1 MNQPA
6 LTSVEHQ
13 VRRAGR
19 RLFVQALLDRL
30 VWCWAGALGFA
41 VVWFLLQPL
50 LLSGAEEWVRWA
62 VGGAAAIVATGLA
75 VALTC
80 LTAPTR
86 LGAALELDRRFQLRE
101 RVTTLLSLGAGQED
115 CPAARALLD
124 DVTRHVSGKDV
135 PARFPLR
142 LSWSAVAVPVAAVV
156 LGLVAFFYDPSF
168 GTSVAGA
175 EESKLTNNPKEIQEK
190 LDELKKALARE
201 RAQDELKS
209 KELEDLEK
217 ALEKLLKQPLDPN
230 NKEQVRDLV
239 QQMRPLEEKIKDRL
253 ADLKARADKGKD
265 LKDRLKE
272 LGALDPKGAKEGP
285 GKDFEK
291 ALAEGKL
298 DKAAEELERLRKKLD
313 EDKLNTKEREQ
324 LEQQFRD
331 LQERLKRL
339 ADLEDLKER
348 LQKAL
353 NNKELLPEEFD
364 QRMQDLLDNA
374 PDLQDLKDLADRL
387 GECLKCLQKGDKAN
401 LGKHLKGLKG
411 KLMALDPEARDKAL
425 KDLEKNKD
433 AVCAACDAMLL
444 GLMNKDGLGQ
454 GPKAGRQRPMG
465 KDGPVGQKATPQRA
479 ADFKDDAPLRI
490 TGFTKGGTFT
500 RIPARDVGGAFRQ
513 AVQDAPSAI
522 ERQRVPPDA
531 ADLLKGYYENLGGQ
545 K

>member
-6 LTSVEHQ
+6 LSSVEHQ
-13 VRRAGR
+13 VRRVNR

-30 VWCWAGALGFA
+30 VWCWAGALGLA

-50 LLSGAEEWVRWA
+50 LLSGAEEGLRWA
-62 VGGAAAIVATGLA
+62 VLGGSALAATGLA
-75 VALTC
+75 VALAWSA
-80 LTAPTR
+80 APTR
-86 LGAALELDRRFQLRE
+86 LDAALELDRRFQLRE
-101 RVTTLLSLGAGQED
+101 RVTTLLSLGPGQEES
-115 CPAARALLD
+115 AAGRALLD
-124 DVTRHVSGKDV
+124 DVARHVSGKDV

-142 LSWSAVAVPVAAVV
+142 LSWSAVAVPAAAVV

-168 GTSVAGA
+168 GSSVAA
-175 EESKLTNNPKEIQEK
+175 EERSKLTNNPKEIQEK
-190 LDELKKALARE
+190 LDQLKKALAKE
-201 RAQDELKS
+201 GAQDELKS

-230 NKEQVRDLV
+230 NKEQVRELV
-239 QQMRPLEEKIKDRL
+239 QQMRPLEEKLKDRL
-253 ADLKARADKGKD
+253 AELKARADKNKD
-265 LKDRLKE
+265 VKDRLKE
-272 LGALDPKGAKEGP
+272 LGALDPKGAREGP

-291 ALAEGKL
+291 ALAEGKI
-298 DKAAEELERLRKKLD
+298 DKAAEELDRLRKKLD
-313 EDKLNTKEREQ
+313 EDKLNPKERQQ
-324 LEQQFRD
+324 LEQQLRN

-339 ADLEDLKER
+339 ADLEDLKDR

-387 GECLKCLQKGDKAN
+387 GECLKCLQKGDRAG
-401 LGKHLKGLKG
+401 LGKNLKALKG
-411 KLMALDPEARDKAL
+411 KLVALDPQARDKDL

-433 AVCAACDAMLL
+433 AVCAACNAMLL

-454 GPKAGRQRPMG
+454 GPQAGRQRPMG
-465 KDGPVGQKATPQRA
+465 KDGPTGQKATPQRG
-479 ADFKDDAPLRI
+479 DFKDDAPLRI

-500 RIPARDVGGAFRQ
+500 RIPAREVGGAFRQ
-513 AVQDAPSAI
+513 AVQEAPSAI